1 MKIFFLIFLN
11 NEWILRRR
19 IIMQLCEVCILF
31 TKSIPAVSIPLYPV
45 VVPVDREIISQE
57 QVITKEFDSSTGE
70 RRVLILVEGRGIR
83 LRDSSTSFVV
93 TFHIG

>member
-1 MKIFFLIFLN
+1 
-11 NEWILRRR
+11 
-19 IIMQLCEVCILF
+19 MQLCRYVFYLPID
-31 TKSIPAVSIPLYPV
+31 IPTLYPV
-45 VVPVDREIISQE
+45 VVLVDREIISQE

-70 RRVLILVEGRGIR
+70 TRVNIDGRRSIR

>member
-1 MKIFFLIFLN
+1 
-11 NEWILRRR
+11 
-19 IIMQLCEVCILF
+19 MQLCEVCILF

-57 QVITKEFDSSTGE
+57 QVITKEFDSSTG
-70 RRVLILVEGRGIR
+70 VLILMEGRGIR